1 LNREPTERLGNNG
14 SEEIKAHP
22 FFGGIDWVKLYNKKY
37 QPPFKPSVVCFI
49 SVLMMLFKI
58 IINILM
64 LY

>member
-37 QPPFKPSVVCFI
+37 QPPFKPNVV
-49 SVLMMLFKI
+49 SNI
-58 IINILM
+58 IHKKYLYTNIKCKNM
-64 LY
+64 